1 MGTEL
6 SPSPP
11 DWLFSTGFPGGYL
24 PGVSFVLSSPLWIR
38 SSRQVPD
45 GKPLCFAPRSFL
57 LCDHRG
63 VHVTR
68 KQSLTFQHPQL
79 PLQLQ
84 LLRVERGVAGRQQVE
99 VGAVP
104 IPPHTV
110 GSAESPWSEP
120 AAAQSPTAAGL
131 AGSHNLGTPVREGG
145 QGRGGGRAEQRQV
158 GAKGNLCPP
167 FHPFTHHVLEGG
179 HRHVRP
185 HGGADSDRVHL
196 CILHTHPQ
204 PAGRARALD
213 KVKLNHQL
221 APWIPTPCASSW
233 IKNSLLRPC
242 NGSHTRLSVKP
253 KLTVASRALMRW
265 PLSLLYYWLLLA
277 P

>member
-1 MGTEL
+1 MPEVKELINARVGTEL

-11 DWLFSTGFPGGYL
+11 DWLFSTGFPRWL
-24 PGVSFVLSSPLWIR
+24 PPGVSFVLSSPLWIR

-79 PLQLQ
+79 PLPLQ

-110 GSAESPWSEP
+110 GV
-120 AAAQSPTAAGL
+120 Q
-131 AGSHNLGTPVREGG
+131 
-145 QGRGGGRAEQRQV
+145 
-158 GAKGNLCPP
+158 
-167 FHPFTHHVLEGG
+167 
-179 HRHVRP
+179 
-185 HGGADSDRVHL
+185 
-196 CILHTHPQ
+196 
-204 PAGRARALD
+204 
-213 KVKLNHQL
+213 
-221 APWIPTPCASSW
+221 
-233 IKNSLLRPC
+233 SLLVP
-242 NGSHTRLSVKP
+242 SQ
-253 KLTVASRALMRW
+253 
-265 PLSLLYYWLLLA
+265 PLPNHPLLQGWREA
-277 P
+277 IV